1 MFRRDQIVWA
11 KVPETLALMA
21 IAAALAANLA
31 GVV

>member
-1 MFRRDQIVWA
+1 VLRRYQIVWA
-11 KVPETLALMA
+11 KVPETLALVA